1 MGDAALNLALPAGL
15 HEMSWPMRLAQQ
27 AFALLLE
34 DSRRHSGFRVG
45 SRRAVAR
52 AALSAVSVDDRG
64 PLERWIALQ
73 LLTAPAGTTR
83 DSLGVL
89 ATVDTPLAAAVRAQL
104 PRLAALFARPGAEP
118 ATIAA

>member
-15 HEMSWPMRLAQQ
+15 HEMSWPVRLAQQ

-34 DSRRHSGFRVG
+34 DSRRHSGFRVAP
-45 SRRAVAR
+45 RRSVAR
-52 AALSAVSVDDRG
+52 KALSAVSVDDRG
-64 PLERWIALQ
+64 PLERWLALQ
-73 LLTAPAGTTR
+73 LLTAPADTAN

-89 ATVDTPLAAAVRAQL
+89 ATVDTALAAAVRANVA
-104 PRLAALFARPGAEP
+104 RLAAMFARSGALQ

>member
-1 MGDAALNLALPAGL
+1 MGDPALNLALPAGL
-15 HEMSWPMRLAQQ
+15 HEMSWPMRRAQQ

-34 DSRRHSGFRVG
+34 DSRRYSGFRVAP
-45 SRRAVAR
+45 RRSVAR
-52 AALSAVSVDDRG
+52 TALSAVSVDDRG

-73 LLTAPAGTTR
+73 LLTAAAGNAN

-89 ATVDTPLAAAVRAQL
+89 ATVDTTLAAAVRAQL
-104 PRLAALFARPGAEP
+104 PRLAARFARSDATD